1 MADEENQLGYFNSLL
16 KKRASIVALSEAKG
30 LSLLFKKVL
39 RFAQND
45 THRSATIF
53 QLPIKILFL
62 VFPFLFLSCSKTP
75 AISPGALTMALEA
88 GPAMIDPLKS
98 TDAVAAKIEG
108 LVFNGLVKRN
118 DDFTISPDLAERWEF
133 IGDPLRAVFHLRSGV
148 KFHDGSAFTSNDVK
162 RAVDFILNAEN
173 ASPLR
178 SSFGDT
184 QSVEA
189 PDDHTV
195 IFNLN
200 RKTAPFLDSLTFGIP
215 KLGASNPVGT
225 GPFRLVEIKRDEK
238 ITLERNLD
246 YFDGSPKISRLVIK
260 IIPDETVRTL
270 SLESGEVQI
279 IMNPITPDLLPRFR
293 KNQRLKVVTSPSAN
307 YSYLGFNMDDPLA
320 GNITVRRAVAYAI
333 DRESVMRHILKG
345 LAEPATGPISPN
357 SMFYED
363 AVERYGYDPE
373 KAKKIL
379 DDAGFTDPDGSGPV
393 KRFTLRYSTSQNELR
408 RRIAEVF
415 QWQLEKVG
423 IGLDIRSYEWG
434 AFYADIKKG
443 NFQIFSL
450 TWVGVA
456 DPDILRYMFH
466 STSTPPDGANRGRYK
481 NAALDLL
488 LSAGVT
494 ADGEER
500 RRLYSEAQKII
511 AHDLPY
517 VSLWRPLNVAVVDQ
531 RVRDFRLSPDEGIKS
546 LKNVYVE
553 N

>member
-1 MADEENQLGYFNSLL
+1 MTRGWFWR
-16 KKRASIVALSEAKG
+16 KKAALV
-30 LSLLFKKVL
+30 F
-39 RFAQND
+39 F
-45 THRSATIF
+45 ATILSF
-53 QLPIKILFL
+53 
-62 VFPFLFLSCSKTP
+62 SCSKTP
-75 AISPGALTMALEA
+75 AIEPGSLTMALEA

-133 IGDPLRAVFHLRSGV
+133 VGDPLRAVFHLRRGV

-162 RAVDFILNAEN
+162 RAVDFILNPEN

-178 SSFGDT
+178 SSFADI

-189 PDDHTV
+189 SDNQTV

-200 RKTAPFLDSLTFGIP
+200 RKTSPFLESLTFGIP
-215 KLGASNPVGT
+215 KLGTPNPVGT

-238 ITLERNLD
+238 ITLERNTD
-246 YFDGSPKISRLVIK
+246 YFDGAPKISLLVIK

-293 KNQRLKVVTSPSAN
+293 KNQRLKVVTSPSSN
-307 YSYLGFNMDDPLA
+307 YSYLGFNMEDPLA
-320 GNITVRRAVAYAI
+320 GNIAVRKAVAHAI
-333 DRESVMRHILKG
+333 DRQSVMSRILKG

-357 SMFYED
+357 SGFYEGM
-363 AVERYGYDPE
+363 VEKYEYDPE

-379 DDAGFTDPDGSGPV
+379 DEAGFTDPDGPGPA

-466 STSTPPDGANRGRYK
+466 SGSMPPDGANRGRYK
-481 NAALDLL
+481 NAELDPL
-488 LSAGVT
+488 LSTGVT

-517 VSLWRPLNVAVVDQ
+517 VSLWRPLNVAVTDR
-531 RVRDFRLSPDEGIKS
+531 RVRDFLLSPDEGIKS
-546 LKNVYVE
+546 LKNVYIE

>member
-1 MADEENQLGYFNSLL
+1 MTRGWFCWDNA
-16 KKRASIVALSEAKG
+16 AL
-30 LSLLFKKVL
+30 
-39 RFAQND
+39 FAFIAFF
-45 THRSATIF
+45 SF
-53 QLPIKILFL
+53 
-62 VFPFLFLSCSKTP
+62 SCSKTP
-75 AISPGALTMALEA
+75 AVEQGSLTMALEA

-133 IGDPLRAVFHLRSGV
+133 IADPLRAVFHLRSGV

-162 RAVDFILNAEN
+162 RAMDFILNPEN

-178 SSFGDT
+178 SSFADVK
-184 QSVEA
+184 SVEVS
-189 PDDHTV
+189 DDHTV

-200 RKTAPFLDSLTFGIP
+200 RKTAPFLSSLTLGIP

-225 GPFRLVEIKRDEK
+225 GPFRIVEIKRDDK
-238 ITLERNLD
+238 VILERNAV
-246 YFDGSPKISRLVIK
+246 YFDGAPKMSRLIIK

-293 KNQRLKVVTSPSAN
+293 ENQRLKAVTSPSAN
-307 YSYLGFNMDDPLA
+307 YSYLGFNMEDPLA
-320 GNITVRRAVAYAI
+320 GNIAVRKAVAHAI
-333 DRESVMRHILKG
+333 DRQSVMSHILKG

-357 SMFYED
+357 SGFYEG

-379 DDAGFTDPDGSGPV
+379 DEAGFPDPDGSGPT

-466 STSTPPDGANRGRYK
+466 SESMPPDGANRGRYK
-481 NAALDLL
+481 NAELDLL

-494 ADGEER
+494 ADGEGR
-500 RRLYSEAQKII
+500 RRVYSEAQKII
-511 AHDLPY
+511 ARDLPY
-517 VSLWRPLNVAVVDQ
+517 VSLWRPLNVAVTDR
-531 RVRDFRLSPDEGIKS
+531 RVREFHLSPDEGIKS

>member
-1 MADEENQLGYFNSLL
+1 MTNA
-16 KKRASIVALSEAKG
+16 V
-30 LSLLFKKVL
+30 LFA
-39 RFAQND
+39 FIAFF
-45 THRSATIF
+45 S
-53 QLPIKILFL
+53 
-62 VFPFLFLSCSKTP
+62 LSCSKTP
-75 AISPGALTMALEA
+75 AIEPGFLTMALEA

-148 KFHDGSAFTSNDVK
+148 KFHDGSAFTSRDVK
-162 RAVDFILNAEN
+162 RAVDFILNPEN

-178 SSFGDT
+178 SSFADV
-184 QSVEA
+184 QWVEA
-189 PDDHTV
+189 PDNQTV

-215 KLGASNPVGT
+215 KLGAPNPTGT
-225 GPFRLVEIKRDEK
+225 GPFRLAEIKRDEK
-238 ITLERNLD
+238 VTLERNAG
-246 YFDGSPKISRLVIK
+246 YFGGPPKISRLVIK
-260 IIPDETVRTL
+260 IIPDETVRSL
-270 SLESGEVQI
+270 SLESGDVQI

-293 KNQRLKVVTSPSAN
+293 ENQRLKVVTSPSAN

-320 GNITVRRAVAYAI
+320 GNVAVRKAVAYAI
-333 DRESVMRHILKG
+333 DRESLMRHILKG
-345 LAEPATGPISPN
+345 LAEPATGPLPPFSR
-357 SMFYED
+357 FYEG

-379 DDAGFTDPDGSGPV
+379 DDAGFTDPDGPGPA

-443 NFQIFSL
+443 NFQVFSL
-450 TWVGVA
+450 TWVGVS

-466 STSTPPDGANRGRYK
+466 SESMPPDGANRGRYK
-481 NAALDLL
+481 NAQLDGLL
-488 LSAGVT
+488 ETGVM
-494 ADGEER
+494 AGEEER
-500 RRLYSEAQKII
+500 KRVYSEAQKII
-511 AHDLPY
+511 AQGLPY
-517 VSLWRPLNVAVVDQ
+517 VSLWRPMNVAVVDR
-531 RVRDFRLSPDEGIKS
+531 RVREFRLSPDEGIKS

>member
-1 MADEENQLGYFNSLL
+1 MTRGWIWRKETALIILASL
-16 KKRASIVALSEAKG
+16 SI
-30 LSLLFKKVL
+30 F
-39 RFAQND
+39 
-45 THRSATIF
+45 
-53 QLPIKILFL
+53 
-62 VFPFLFLSCSKTP
+62 SCSKTP
-75 AISPGALTMALEA
+75 VIEPGSLIMALEA

-98 TDAVAAKIEG
+98 TDASAAKIEG

-133 IGDPLRAVFHLRSGV
+133 ICDPLRAVFHLRRGV
-148 KFHDGSAFTSNDVK
+148 KFHDGSPFTSPDVK

-178 SSFGDT
+178 SSFTDVK
-184 QSVEA
+184 SVEA
-189 PDDHTV
+189 PDDNTV

-215 KLGASNPVGT
+215 KLGAPNPVGT
-225 GPFRLVEIKRDEK
+225 GPFLLSEYKRDEK
-238 ITLERNLD
+238 VTLERNAG
-246 YFDGSPKISRLVIK
+246 YFDGAPKISRLIIK
-260 IIPDETVRTL
+260 IIPDETVRSL

-279 IMNPITPDLLPRFR
+279 IMNPVTPDLLPRFR
-293 KNQRLKVVTSPSAN
+293 KDQRLKVVTSPSSS
-307 YSYLGFNMDDPLA
+307 YSYLGFNMEDPLA
-320 GNITVRRAVAYAI
+320 GNIAVRRAVAYAI
-333 DRESVMRHILKG
+333 DRESVMRRILKG
-345 LAEPATGPISPN
+345 LAEPATGPLPPVSG
-357 SMFYED
+357 FYEG
-363 AVERYGYDPE
+363 AVEKYVYDPE

-379 DDAGFTDPDGSGPV
+379 DEAGFTDPDGLGPAM
-393 KRFTLRYSTSQNELR
+393 RFTLRYSTSQNELR

-415 QWQLEKVG
+415 QWQMEKVG

-466 STSTPPDGANRGRYK
+466 SASMPPDGANRGRYK
-481 NAALDLL
+481 NADLDGLL
-488 LSAGVT
+488 ETGVT
-494 ADGEER
+494 AEGEGR
-500 RRLYSEAQKII
+500 MRIYSEAQKII
-511 AHDLPY
+511 ARDLPY
-517 VSLWRPLNVAVVDQ
+517 APLWRPVNVAVVDR
-531 RVRDFRLSPDEGIKS
+531 RVREFRLSADEGIKS